1 MFLSVSLIITIVNW
15 KQPVSIHGYINAFM
29 YPVHQYTIG
38 IFNSKTDTEML
49 IGKKK
54 YLYV

>member
-1 MFLSVSLIITIVNW
+1 
-15 KQPVSIHGYINAFM
+15 M

-49 IGKKK
+49 IDKKK
-54 YLYV
+54 YPYVWNVKGKLWNSDIAKNIFLI

>member
-1 MFLSVSLIITIVNW
+1 
-15 KQPVSIHGYINAFM
+15 M

-54 YLYV
+54 YLYVWNVKGKLGDSDGAKIIFLT